1 MSALYVS
8 AARRRQWVVAG
19 ASSACRHG
27 QLRGWPQRMRRRRAA
42 LRGRPKGRCRDFQRA
57 GGGGN
62 AAPGSTPMG
71 WKRCGLEGSPVSA
84 GSGARRSDLR
94 WLSLLNFGSS
104 FATWGSQV
112 RRPPSPPLGD
122 PSAGPAVTRTRPTNP
137 MYLRFQSFQAW
148 AQRAIK
154 AKKGCPAPAFTEG
167 RCRPRNW
174 IMRWRRSSPRART
187 AAA

>member
-1 MSALYVS
+1 MRRRQRPAVQNHDPRRRRARGPSTRLAVLDRRRRVVERAAAAGGAGEAAHMSALYVS

-62 AAPGSTPMG
+62 AARGSTPG
-71 WKRCGLEGSPVSA
+71 WEDRCGLEGSLASA
-84 GSGARRSDLR
+84 GGGARRSDLR

-104 FATWGSQV
+104 FATWGLQV
-112 RRPPSPPLGD
+112 RRPLSRPLGD
-122 PSAGPAVTRTRPTNP
+122 PSAGPTATQTSPHDT
-137 MYLRFQSFQAW
+137 MYL
-148 AQRAIK
+148 
-154 AKKGCPAPAFTEG
+154 
-167 RCRPRNW
+167 
-174 IMRWRRSSPRART
+174 
-187 AAA
+187 